1 MSSFVLINKQN
12 YISQNQYKVNLP
24 STIDLNDYECAVA
37 SGFVYFAW
45 FSITSQFNNNS
56 FQLRVPSGAS
66 YVDYTIIIPDGSYN
80 ISDLNNYLQYW
91 FIENDLYLVNDA
103 DGTYKYY
110 ASFQLSPTSY
120 SVQYISEAI
129 PATTPSGYTKPAG
142 FTLPASANQH
152 IQLTVLDN
160 AFKDIIGYTPAT
172 YPTSATNSG
181 VQTTNSTV
189 APDVNPISSVQMRLS
204 CVYNALSSNTQLLH
218 VFTNNSRFG
227 GLIDISPSESHFVP
241 CNGVH
246 KEIVLSFYTN
256 TGAPLQL
263 LDRNI
268 TIKLIF
274 RKKKYN

>member
-1 MSSFVLINKQN
+1 MSSFVLINKEN

-24 STIDLNDYECAVA
+24 SSIDLNDYECAVA

-45 FSITSQFNNNS
+45 FSISSQFNNNT

-66 YVDYTIIIPDGSYN
+66 YNDYTIIIPDGSYN

-91 FIENDLYLVNDA
+91 FIENDLYLTNDSDA
-103 DGTYKYY
+103 TYKYY

-120 SVQYISEAI
+120 SVMWITEPI
-129 PATTPSGYTKPAG
+129 PTTVPSGYTKPSG
-142 FTLPASANQH
+142 FTLPTSANQH

-160 AFKDIIGYTPAT
+160 GFKNIIGYTPAT

-181 VQTTNSTV
+181 VQTANSSV

-227 GLIDISPSESHFVP
+227 SLIDISPSESHFVP
-241 CNGVH
+241 CSGIH
-246 KEIVLSFYTN
+246 KELVLGFYTN

-274 RKKKYN
+274 RKKKSN